1 MRLLNDMFSV
11 SKWRDDRIQIQM
23 NAGHPIYQAH
33 FPGNPITPGVCIV
46 KIIGEL
52 LGQMFKCDVSLTKIV
67 NLKFIAPISPVSYPA
82 IDIVWT
88 AAEKNAEEV
97 KAKGAIMSNDKML
110 TKFSLVF
117 NEVK

>member
-11 SKWRDDRIQIQM
+11 SQWSDDRIQIKM

-46 KIIGEL
+46 KLISEL
-52 LGQMFKCDVSLTKIV
+52 LGQMFNSDVSLTKIV

-88 AAEKNAEEV
+88 AVEKNAKEV
-97 KAKGAIMSNDKML
+97 KAKGVIMSNDKML
-110 TKFSLVF
+110 TKFSLIF
-117 NEVK
+117 NEAK